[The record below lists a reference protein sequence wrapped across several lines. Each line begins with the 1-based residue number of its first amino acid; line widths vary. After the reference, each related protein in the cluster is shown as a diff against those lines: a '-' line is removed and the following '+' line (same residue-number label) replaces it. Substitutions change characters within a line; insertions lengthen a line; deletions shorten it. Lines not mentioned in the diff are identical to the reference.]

1 VYNRTVRAG
10 GTDPYLVGDLL
21 ASRLATRA
29 WGNRHRLRSGG
40 RDGELGLLD
49 LAGRLVLFLVR
60 HPLLTSTTAGVTWV
74 WLRLGPLAVAG
85 LAAWLV
91 GVLVLVRMLWP
102 TGWAWLGNRVRR
114 RWRIWTIYGPLW
126 RETMIFTGL
135 ARHLDG
141 LEHIPHRRRMR
152 STRWGD
158 HITITLVSGQRPF
171 AVEQVAEH
179 LAHSFGA
186 RSCTIQP
193 ARNRAGQAIPGQ
205 VVMVFRRR
213 DPLVNVIAPTQP
225 AAVDVEG
232 VGA

>member
-1 VYNRTVRAG
+1 VYNRNAPSR

-29 WGNRHRLRSGG
+29 WSNRHRLRSGG
-40 RDGELGLLD
+40 NVELGLLE
-49 LAGRLVLFLVR
+49 LTGRLVLFLVR
-60 HPLLTSTTAGVTWV
+60 HPLLTGTTVGVTWL
-74 WLRLGPLAVAG
+74 WLRVGPLAVAG
-85 LAAWLV
+85 VAVWLV
-91 GVLVLVRMLWP
+91 AVLVLVRMLWP
-102 TGWAWLGNRVRR
+102 TGWERLDGRARR

-126 RETMIFTGL
+126 RETMIFAGL

-158 HITITLVSGQRPF
+158 HITVTLVSGQRPF
-171 AVEQVAEH
+171 AFEQVAEH

-193 ARNRAGQAIPGQ
+193 AHNRAGQPVPGQ
-205 VVMVFRRR
+205 VVLVFRRR
-213 DPLVNVIAPTQP
+213 DPLVNVIAPAHP
-225 AAVDVEG
+225 ADVDIEG
-232 VGA
+232 VAG